1 MIHHLQSTK
10 LLTFHQN
17 TEAATEGV
25 LQEKVLLEIWQNS
38 QESTSARI
46 SFLIKLQAQGCSLI
60 KKETL
65 AQVFSCEFCEISKN
79 TFS

>member
-10 LLTFHQN
+10 LLTFHRN

-25 LQEKVLLEIWQNS
+25 LQEKVFLEISQNS

-46 SFLIKLQAQGCSLI
+46 YFFNKVAGPGLQI
-60 KKETL
+60 Y
-65 AQVFSCEFCEISKN
+65 
-79 TFS
+79 

>member
-17 TEAATEGV
+17 TEVATEGV

-46 SFLIKLQAQGCSLI
+46 SFFNKVAGPGLQPY
-60 KKETL
+60 
-65 AQVFSCEFCEISKN
+65 
-79 TFS
+79 